1 MDTASDTASSP
12 RLDARGLA
20 AFVAIAYGFSWL
32 CVLGYVLAFGTHLDK
47 SPIAFKV
54 IAGLSMFGPS
64 VATFIVARKVSPLP
78 SLKRDTGLGLGQHR
92 LRFFLLAVLGT
103 PGVVLGAIALSAV
116 FYPSALDF
124 SGLSGLRAQLAQ
136 HSPQAAQVIDK
147 LGGPHGFL
155 VIQVVQA
162 TLLGPFLNLPFTF
175 GEEWGWRGYLLPRL
189 LPLGQWRALVLVGV
203 IWGLWHAPLILL
215 GYNYP
220 QHPVLGVLL
229 FTVVCVLLS
238 LLLGWMRLAT
248 GSIWSAVLAHGS
260 LNGLGPIAL
269 ELGYEGKPPDTALV
283 GITGWPGWLLLAALV
298 GVLVLT
304 RQLPVRNPG
313 DSQGTPGTAHASQT

>member
-1 MDTASDTASSP
+1 MDTATASPS
-12 RLDARGLA
+12 RLDTRGIA

-32 CVLGYVLAFGTHLDK
+32 CVLGFVLGFGTQMEQA
-47 SPIAFKV
+47 PIAFRV
-54 IAGLSMFGPS
+54 VAALSMFGPT
-64 VATFIVARKVSPLP
+64 VATFIVARRVSPLP

-103 PGVVLGAIALSAV
+103 PAVVLGALLLSAV
-116 FYPSALDF
+116 FYPDALDLT
-124 SGLSGLRAQLAQ
+124 GLSGLRAQLAQ
-136 HSPQAAQVIDK
+136 LPPQAAQAIDK
-147 LGGPHGFL
+147 LGGLHVLL

-162 TLLGPFLNLPFTF
+162 ALLGPLLNLPVIF

-189 LPLGQWRALVLVGV
+189 LPLGQWRALVLGGV

-238 LLLGWMRLAT
+238 ILLGWMRLAT
-248 GSIWSAVLAHGS
+248 GSIWPAVLAHGS
-260 LNGLGPIAL
+260 LNALGPIVIM
-269 ELGYEGKPPDTALV
+269 LGYAEKPIDTALV
-283 GITGWPGWLLLAALV
+283 GLTGWPGWLVLAALV

-304 RQLPVRNPG
+304 RRLPVRDPE
-313 DSQGTPGTAHASQT
+313 GTHSVQA

>member
-1 MDTASDTASSP
+1 MDTATPSRIDT
-12 RLDARGLA
+12 RGIT

-32 CVLGYVLAFGTHLDK
+32 CVLAYVLGFGTQPEQ
-47 SPIAFKV
+47 SPIAFRV
-54 IAGLSMFGPS
+54 VAALSMFGPT
-64 VATFIVARKVSPLP
+64 VATFLVARRVSPLP
-78 SLKRDTGLGLGQHR
+78 SLKADTGLGLGQHR
-92 LRFFLLAVLGT
+92 LRFLLLAVLGT
-103 PGVVLGAIALSAV
+103 PVVVLGALLLSAV
-116 FYPSALDF
+116 FYPGAMDL

-136 HSPQAAQVIDK
+136 LPPEATQAIDK
-147 LGGPHGFL
+147 LGGPQVLL

-162 TLLGPFLNLPFTF
+162 ALLGPFLNLPVIF

-189 LPLGQWRALVLVGV
+189 LPLGQWSALVLGGV

-238 LLLGWMRLAT
+238 ILLGWMRLAT
-248 GSIWSAVLAHGS
+248 GSIWPAVLAHGS
-260 LNGLGPIAL
+260 INALAPIVVM
-269 ELGYEGKPPDTALV
+269 LGYAEKPIDTALV
-283 GITGWPGWLLLAALV
+283 GMTGWPGWLVLAALV

-304 RQLPVRNPG
+304 RQLPVRAPEG
-313 DSQGTPGTAHASQT
+313 AHFSQA